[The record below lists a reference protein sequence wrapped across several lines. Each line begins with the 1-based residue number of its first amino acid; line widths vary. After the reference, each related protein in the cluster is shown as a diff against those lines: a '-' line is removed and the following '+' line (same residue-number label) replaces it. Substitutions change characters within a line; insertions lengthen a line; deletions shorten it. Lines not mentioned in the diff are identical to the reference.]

1 MFWLTCGYR
10 EVTNLS
16 TTRSTTST
24 VGRPRRPSASHIEGR
39 GKLEDLLR
47 ERMRKF
53 SSLLLEVLAGDSD
66 EAVHD
71 LRVCSR
77 RLQQVV
83 VTLAPVPTV
92 PPQARTQALTQALTM
107 VRALRRARRSLGGW
121 RDCDVLIDLLER
133 KARRIRNPEEKRVW
147 DMVRALAL
155 NRRTR
160 EIRRARR
167 RLANRKLFTLA
178 HRAQRFIDELAPS
191 RPRDVSG
198 VAAEVLAPSVAAGYA
213 QWRQALALACD
224 GLDAAK
230 IHDFRIRTK
239 QLRYR
244 IELVRD
250 LGADDTQAALGL
262 LKSLQDELGSW
273 HDRAELFRLTTEA
286 VAEPEFLL
294 KHARIV
300 AALLHKSDREQAHS
314 RERIR
319 RLLTSTN
326 QNIGTSA
333 LDDWVAGYCRAKPPQ
348 APTEAEPRP
357 NEQAVNGNGSA
368 PALDTVQP
376 PADQEI
382 SQKARPANEAQTLA
396 AEPIADFIKVM
407 SGLPS

>member
-1 MFWLTCGYR
+1 
-10 EVTNLS
+10 
-16 TTRSTTST
+16 
-24 VGRPRRPSASHIEGR
+24 
-39 GKLEDLLR
+39 
-47 ERMRKF
+47 
-53 SSLLLEVLAGDSD
+53 
-66 EAVHD
+66 
-71 LRVCSR
+71 
-77 RLQQVV
+77 
-83 VTLAPVPTV
+83 
-92 PPQARTQALTQALTM
+92 
-107 VRALRRARRSLGGW
+107 
-121 RDCDVLIDLLER
+121 
-133 KARRIRNPEEKRVW
+133 
-147 DMVRALAL
+147 MVRALAL

-167 RLANRKLFTLA
+167 RLATRKLFTLA

-191 RPRDVSG
+191 GPRDVSG
-198 VAAEVLAPSVAAGYA
+198 VAAEVLAPSVATGHA

-224 GLDAAK
+224 GLDASK
-230 IHDFRIRTK
+230 IHGFRIRTK

-300 AALLHKSDREQAHS
+300 AELLHKTDREQAHS

-319 RLLTSTN
+319 RLLTTTN

-333 LDDWVAGYCRAKPPQ
+333 LDDWVAGYCRARPPQ
-348 APTEAEPRP
+348 ALTEAEPRP

-396 AEPIADFIKVM
+396 AEPIADFIKVI